1 MIIRYSV
8 STILGVAVTFGLFFV
23 MQSLIATGKGAYTDS
38 RSFQIVDFVRIERE
52 EIVEARTDKPEKPP
66 EPEVRPDIPRIDS
79 LEDSFDSLKVSVS
92 SPRIDVRRNIGAGG
106 VGFDVGD
113 GDFLPIFKVAAIYP
127 IRAAHRNLEGYVI
140 LEFTV
145 TRAGSVKDVVVLEST
160 SPIFED
166 SAVAAAYKY
175 KYKPR
180 VVDGEP
186 VEVRGV
192 VNQITFEVVA

>member
-1 MIIRYSV
+1 MIIRYFV
-8 STILGVAVTFGLFFV
+8 STVLGVAVTFGLFFV
-23 MQSLIATGKGAYTDS
+23 MQSLIATGKGAYTES
-38 RSFQIVDFVRIERE
+38 RSFQIVDFVRVERE
-52 EIVEARTDKPEKPP
+52 EIVEAKKDKPEKPP

-79 LEDSFDSLKVSVS
+79 LEDSFDSIKVSVS

-113 GDFLPIFKVAAIYP
+113 GDFLPIFKVHAIYP
-127 IRAAHRNLEGYVI
+127 TRAARRNLEGYVI
-140 LEFTV
+140 VEFTV
-145 TRAGSVKDVVVLEST
+145 TRIGSVKDVVVLEST
-160 SPIFED
+160 DSIFEE

-186 VEVRGV
+186 VEVPGI
-192 VNQITFEVVA
+192 VNQITFEVEA

>member
-1 MIIRYSV
+1 M
-8 STILGVAVTFGLFFV
+8 
-23 MQSLIATGKGAYTDS
+23 
-38 RSFQIVDFVRIERE
+38 
-52 EIVEARTDKPEKPP
+52 
-66 EPEVRPDIPRIDS
+66 
-79 LEDSFDSLKVSVS
+79 
-92 SPRIDVRRNIGAGG
+92 RRNIGAGG

-113 GDFLPIFKVAAIYP
+113 GDFLPIFKVHAIYP

-145 TRAGSVKDVVVLEST
+145 TRTGSVKDVVVLEST
-160 SPIFED
+160 SHIFEE

-186 VEVRGV
+186 VEVPGV
-192 VNQITFEVVA
+192 VNQITFEVEA

>member
-23 MQSLIATGKGAYTDS
+23 MQSLIATGKGAYTES
-38 RSFQIVDFVRIERE
+38 QSFQIVDFVRIERE

-79 LEDSFDSLKVSVS
+79 LEDSFDSIKVSVS
-92 SPRIDVRRNIGAGG
+92 SPRIDVRANRGVGG

-113 GDFLPIFKVAAIYP
+113 GDFLPIIKVAAIYP
-127 IRAAHRNLEGYVI
+127 TRAAHRNLEGYVI

-145 TRAGSVKDVVVLEST
+145 TRTGSVQDVVVLEST
-160 SPIFED
+160 SPIFEN

-186 VEVRGV
+186 VEVPGV
-192 VNQITFEVVA
+192 VNQITFAIEA